1 MRTFF
6 KNKHTT
12 FEANFR
18 KVGKLMKRN
27 SKILIILSAAVV
39 FAVAASFCIY
49 QFLAPQRSTVYIFKD
64 DYEAG
69 TTLTADMLTPLQV
82 DSNMV
87 AAGAK
92 ASVGQQFVT
101 SQEIETL
108 LRSGDSLKSNVGKGT
123 PLMPSLLSATG
134 GNAIEMAMQST
145 AVAVTID
152 VSPTTGITNDLT
164 PGTSVNVY
172 VTYHTGNTQLLFE
185 KMRILAVHKA
195 GSGGALSGVT
205 LEVTNEEAIRL
216 INATKNGSL
225 YLGLIN
231 AGGYQSAEDRQE
243 SSGNID
249 DALSRPQ
256 AESSTS
262 SGN

>member
-1 MRTFF
+1 
-6 KNKHTT
+6 
-12 FEANFR
+12 
-18 KVGKLMKRN
+18 MKRN
-27 SKILIILSAAVV
+27 SKILIILSVAVIFAA
-39 FAVAASFCIY
+39 AASFCIY
-49 QFLAPQRSTVYIFKD
+49 QFLAPQRSTVYVFKD
-64 DYEAG
+64 AYEAG

-82 DSNMV
+82 DSNIV
-87 AAGAK
+87 AAGTK
-92 ASVGQQFVT
+92 APVGQQFVT
-101 SQEIETL
+101 AQDIETL

-145 AVAVTID
+145 AVAITID

-172 VTYHTGNTQLLFE
+172 VTYHTGSTQLLFE

-195 GSGGALSGVT
+195 GSGGTLSGVT
-205 LEVTNEEAIRL
+205 LELSKEEAIRL
-216 INATKNGSL
+216 INATKNGSI

-231 AGGYQSAEDRQE
+231 VGGYQSENDQQE

-249 DALSRPQ
+249 NALTLPKP
-256 AESSTS
+256 ESPADSE
-262 SGN
+262 N